1 MNLFENDNLRWKHF
15 TGNDRF
21 DYPIDYYSALL
32 SVRPEG
38 HIELLY
44 WWEPNSYCH
53 FHRHTANTTSLVL
66 KGELHVIDVD
76 PKSGK
81 ELGINI
87 RSVGDFAS
95 KEPGDVHMERGGL
108 KVQCS
113 SACLPRTALA
123 ETLSDGRVL
132 STSTIDLF
140 CSDTLTESL
149 GVNLCV

>member
-1 MNLFENDNLRWKHF
+1 MRTTTYGGSTLQAV
-15 TGNDRF
+15 TGL
-21 DYPIDYYSALL
+21 YPIDFYSALL

-76 PKSGK
+76 PKTGK
-81 ELGINI
+81 KLGINI

-95 KEPGDVHMERGGL
+95 KEPGDVHMERGGPEGAL
-108 KVQCS
+108 VFFS
-113 SACLPRTALA
+113 LFTADGSLA
-123 ETLSDGRVL
+123 ETLSQDGRVL
-132 STSTIDLF
+132 STSTIDPILQRHA
-140 CSDTLTESL
+140 
-149 GVNLCV
+149 N

>member
-15 TGNDRF
+15 TGSDRF
-21 DYPIDYYSALL
+21 DYPIDFYSALL

-76 PKSGK
+76 LKTGK
-81 ELGINI
+81 ELGIKI
-87 RSVGDFAS
+87 RPVGDFAS
-95 KEPGDVHMERGGL
+95 KEPGDVHMERGGPEGAL
-108 KVQCS
+108 VFFS
-113 SACLPRTALA
+113 LFTEDGSLA
-123 ETLSDGRVL
+123 ETLSQDVRVL
-132 STSTIDLF
+132 STSSIDPILQRHA
-140 CSDTLTESL
+140 
-149 GVNLCV
+149 N